1 MSSRLKSYYFLA
13 LILSCW
19 VPALQ
24 LFGTTTIPFT
34 LVNGLIITEASVD
47 QKIGKFIVD
56 TGADGLILNSEMDG
70 GSEESTYSTLQG
82 EIVARPTLIKEFA
95 FGNIQIAN
103 VQAYAMNLESI
114 ESYTSY
120 TINGIIGLQLLAK
133 GVYEI
138 DMEHHLIKIYTQDDA
153 LPDHSDFYP
162 YRIIQGVPVVSIEFD
177 GIDYDFILDSGASK
191 SVIDA
196 AIVERHPHHFI
207 KLNGEVDLVTASQT
221 SIKASRVMPQNLKIG
236 DKLIQDQSFLVTNF
250 ANFQSQTNSTISG
263 LLSIATLTS
272 GKVIIDAIHQRIS
285 L

>member
-1 MSSRLKSYYFLA
+1 MSLRLKSYNFLVFNLCCLA
-13 LILSCW
+13 TA
-19 VPALQ
+19 VQMFAA
-24 LFGTTTIPFT
+24 TTIPFT

-56 TGADGLILNSEMDG
+56 TGADALILNSIMEKG
-70 GSEESTYSTLQG
+70 GEKSSYSTLQG
-82 EIVARPTLIKEFA
+82 EIVARPTLIKVFA
-95 FGNIQIAN
+95 FGNIQIEN

-114 ESYTSY
+114 ETYTCY
-120 TINGIIGLQLLAK
+120 TINGIIGLQMLAK

-138 DMEHHLIKIYTQDDA
+138 DMENHLIKIYNQDDA
-153 LPDHSDFYP
+153 LPQHSDFYP
-162 YRIIQGVPVVSIEFD
+162 YRMVQGVPVVSIEFD
-177 GIDYDFILDSGASK
+177 GIGYDFILDSGATK

-236 DKLIQDQSFLVTNF
+236 NKLIQDQSFLVTNF
-250 ANFQSQTNSTISG
+250 ATFQSQTNSNISG

-272 GKVIIDAIHQRIS
+272 GKVIIDVIHQRIS